1 MLLPAIAANG
11 ASFATERSAFAFT
24 IVFTFEELLP
34 GVESGVVDVTVAV
47 LLSVLAFGAV
57 SATCAVMLNVAVA
70 DGASAA
76 TLQEI
81 VWPVVQVNAGPVVC
95 DSETNV
101 VFGGSVSVQLTF
113 DAVAGPLFVT
123 DRKSTRLNS
132 SH

>member
-1 MLLPAIAANG
+1 MLLPAIARSG
-11 ASFATERSAFAFT
+11 AVLRMERSAFAFT

-47 LLSVLAFGAV
+47 MLSVALALG
-57 SATCAVMLNVAVA
+57 S
-70 DGASAA
+70 SAA
-76 TLQEI
+76 MLQEI
-81 VWPVVQVNAGPVVC
+81 VCPVVQVNAGPVVC

-123 DRKSTRLNS
+123 VTP
-132 SH
+132 